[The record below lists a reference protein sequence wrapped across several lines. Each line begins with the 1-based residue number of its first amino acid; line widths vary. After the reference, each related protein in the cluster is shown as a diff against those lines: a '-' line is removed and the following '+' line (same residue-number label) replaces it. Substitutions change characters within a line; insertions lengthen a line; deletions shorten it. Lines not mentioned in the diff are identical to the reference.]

1 MANASHAAGK
11 RYAASQIII
20 AATNFAT
27 VNNLPCDPLIHNYLY
42 LCQDISTSIRTN
54 TLKNLSFLFKHWKE
68 ACMVEQFHPE
78 VLVEF
83 NI

>member
-1 MANASHAAGK
+1 MANISHASGK

-27 VNNLPCDPLIHNYLY
+27 VNNLPSDPLIHDYLD
-42 LCQDISTSIRTN
+42 LCQDIDTSIRVN

-68 ACMVEQFHPE
+68 ISMIEQFHPE
-78 VLVEF
+78 VLIEF
-83 NI
+83 KV